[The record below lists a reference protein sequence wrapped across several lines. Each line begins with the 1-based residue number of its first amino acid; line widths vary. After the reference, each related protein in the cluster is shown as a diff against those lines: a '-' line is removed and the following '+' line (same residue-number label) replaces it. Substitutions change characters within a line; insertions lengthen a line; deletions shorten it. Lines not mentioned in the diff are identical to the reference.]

1 MAMILLILPIIRF
14 TQDLIIQSQALL
26 DGPLAHYSS
35 YTFSLNNIVIAILL
49 ALILLFDMKFKVS
62 HFGVLSF
69 RFLGFTAF
77 IVSFIGLIYLV
88 KHSLFYGNFQNLELI
103 YIGLYLRQTAY
114 LLTAIIIIGQSYKA
128 KWSYINYGERH
139 DS

>member
-1 MAMILLILPIIRF
+1 MAIILLILPMISFI
-14 TQDLIIQSQALL
+14 QDLIIQSQALL
-26 DGPLAHYSS
+26 DGPLTHYSS

-49 ALILLFDMKFKVS
+49 VLILLFDVKFKIP

-77 IVSFIGLIYLV
+77 ILSFISLIYLV

-103 YIGLYLRQTAY
+103 HIDLYLRQIAY
-114 LLTAIIIIGQSYKA
+114 LLITIIIIGQGYKA